1 VLHDYTAATISSA
14 LAGSAGPHHRGR
26 FGDPRP
32 VALSGLALP
41 PAPMP
46 GRHGLRPLKAWRYV
60 GVFCDELMLCVAT
73 VRIGPVRQCFWAIWE
88 RRERRL
94 HEATRLG
101 RGGVRLTPGRVR
113 IDDGAIAVD
122 LALAETAGVET
133 IAPSGAAYGWTRKQ
147 GGITA
152 AGTVAISGRRHAV
165 SARAIVDDT
174 CAYYERHTAWKWSA
188 GVGSDP
194 VGRALAW
201 NLVAGVNDP
210 PDGSE
215 RTVWI
220 DGVAQE
226 VGPVRF
232 HPDLGGVVPVD
243 GSHAGLRFAAEA
255 TRDRHENRLLIRSRY
270 RQPFGTF
277 AGELLPG
284 LTLTHGVGVMEEHDV
299 HW

>member
-1 VLHDYTAATISSA
+1 
-14 LAGSAGPHHRGR
+14 
-26 FGDPRP
+26 
-32 VALSGLALP
+32 
-41 PAPMP
+41 MP

-101 RGGVRLTPGRVR
+101 RGAVRLTPGRVS

-122 LALAETAGVET
+122 LALAETAGIET

-152 AGTVAISGRRHAV
+152 AGTVAISGRRHTV

-174 CAYYERHTAWKWSA
+174 CAYYKRHTAWRWSA
-188 GVGSDP
+188 GVGADSD
-194 VGRALAW
+194 GRAVAW
-201 NLVAGVNDP
+201 NLVAGINDP
-210 PDGSE
+210 PVASE

-226 VGPVRF
+226 VGPVLF
-232 HPDLGGVVPVD
+232 AADLGAVTPVD
-243 GSHAGLRFAAEA
+243 RGHGGLLF
-255 TRDRHENRLLIRSRY
+255 
-270 RQPFGTF
+270 
-277 AGELLPG
+277 
-284 LTLTHGVGVMEEHDV
+284 
-299 HW
+299 